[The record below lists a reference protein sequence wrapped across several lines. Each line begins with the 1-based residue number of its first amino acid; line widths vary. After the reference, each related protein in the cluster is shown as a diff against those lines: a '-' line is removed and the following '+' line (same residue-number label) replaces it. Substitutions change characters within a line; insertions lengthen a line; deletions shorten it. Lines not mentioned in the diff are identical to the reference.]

1 MSRLEA
7 RPAPS
12 RAMMLA
18 SPLIAALAMLAT
30 GSLLFLSLGQ
40 EPLHAFYV
48 YFIKPLTSEY
58 GMGELL
64 LKATPLI
71 LCGVGLAIG
80 FRANVHNIG
89 ADGQLTMGAVAAGWV
104 ALQFDGVEAPGLQ
117 PMVLP
122 LMILAGALG
131 GLAWAA
137 VPALLRTRFNTS
149 EILVSL
155 MLVYVAYLFLGYLVH
170 GPLRDPAGFNF
181 PQSKMFGESATL
193 PLLVEGL
200 RVNAAFPLSLLAVLG
215 AWFFCRHTF
224 AGYRMQV
231 SGMAPAAAL
240 YAGFSEPKN
249 VWLAFMVSGALAGVA
264 GVGEVA
270 GPLGQLQPSVSP
282 GYGFAAII
290 VAYVG
295 RLHPL
300 GVLLASLLMSLLY
313 IGGESAQIELQL
325 PSAITGLFQ
334 GLLLFYLLAADLF
347 IHYRFKPRTRPTP
360 TTPPATGPSASFAT
374 ETAPHE
380 S

>member
-7 RPAPS
+7 RPEPS

-18 SPLIAALAMLAT
+18 SPLIAAAAMLIT
-30 GSLLFLSLGQ
+30 GSLLFLFLGQ
-40 EPLHAFYV
+40 APLHAFHV
-48 YFIKPLTSEY
+48 YFIAPFGSAY
-58 GMGELL
+58 GIGELL

-89 ADGQLTMGAVAAGWV
+89 ADGQLTMGAVAAGCV
-104 ALQFDGVEAPGLQ
+104 ALYFDGVDAPW
-117 PMVLP
+117 VLP
-122 LMILAGALG
+122 LMIAAGAFG

-137 VPALLRTRFNTS
+137 VPALLRVRFNTS

-155 MLVYVAYLFLGYLVH
+155 MLVYVAYQFLGYLVH

-360 TTPPATGPSASFAT
+360 PTPPATGPSASFAT

>member
-18 SPLIAALAMLAT
+18 SPLIAALAMLVT
-30 GSLLFLSLGQ
+30 GSILFLLLGQ

-48 YFIKPLTSEY
+48 YFIKPATTLY
-58 GMGELL
+58 GVGELL

-80 FRANVHNIG
+80 FRADVHNIG
-89 ADGQLTMGAVAAGWV
+89 ADGQLTVGAITAGCV
-104 ALQFDGVEAPGLQ
+104 ALYFDGVEAPW
-117 PMVLP
+117 VLP
-122 LMILAGALG
+122 LMLVAGALG
-131 GLAWAA
+131 GMAWAA
-137 VPALLRTRFNTS
+137 IPALLRTRFNTS

-155 MLVYVAYLFLGYLVH
+155 MLVYVAYLLLSYLVH
-170 GPLRDPAGFNF
+170 GPLRDPDGFNF
-181 PQSKMFGESATL
+181 PQSKMFGDSATL

-200 RVNAAFPLSLLAVLG
+200 RVNAAFLLSLAGVAG

-240 YAGFSEPKN
+240 YAGFSAPKN
-249 VWLAFMVSGALAGVA
+249 VWLAFLVSGAMAGLA

-270 GPLGQLQPSVSP
+270 GPIGQLQPSVSP

-295 RLHPL
+295 RLHPV
-300 GVLLASLLMSLLY
+300 GVLMAALLMSLLY
-313 IGGESAQIELQL
+313 IGGEAAQIELQL

-334 GLLLFYLLAADLF
+334 GLLLFYLLAADLS
-347 IHYRFKPRTRPTP
+347 IHYRFKPRVRVAPAGKTAATP
-360 TTPPATGPSASFAT
+360 EIAA
-374 ETAPHE
+374 
-380 S
+380 

>member
-7 RPAPS
+7 RPTPS

-30 GSLLFLSLGQ
+30 GSLLFLFLGQ
-40 EPLHAFYV
+40 APLHAFYV

-58 GMGELL
+58 GIGELL

-104 ALQFDGVEAPGLQ
+104 ALHFDGVDAGW
-117 PMVLP
+117 VLP

-181 PQSKMFGESATL
+181 PQSKMFGDAALL
-193 PLLVEGL
+193 PLLKEGL
-200 RVNAAFPLSLLAVLG
+200 RVNAAFPLSLLAVAG

-347 IHYRFKPRTRPTP
+347 IHYRFKPRTRGIDASAASSND
-360 TTPPATGPSASFAT
+360 PAVPL
-374 ETAPHE
+374 ETAHE

>member
-18 SPLIAALAMLAT
+18 SPLIAALAMLVT
-30 GSLLFLSLGQ
+30 GSILFLLLGQ

-48 YFIKPLTSEY
+48 YFIKPATTLY
-58 GMGELL
+58 GVGELL

-80 FRANVHNIG
+80 FRADVHNIG
-89 ADGQLTMGAVAAGWV
+89 ADGQLTVGAITAGCV
-104 ALQFDGVEAPGLQ
+104 ALYFDGVEAPW
-117 PMVLP
+117 VLP
-122 LMILAGALG
+122 LMLVAGALG
-131 GLAWAA
+131 GMAWAA
-137 VPALLRTRFNTS
+137 IPALLRTRFNTS

-155 MLVYVAYLFLGYLVH
+155 MLVYVAYLLLSYLVH
-170 GPLRDPAGFNF
+170 GPLRDPDGFNF
-181 PQSKMFGESATL
+181 PQSKMFGDSATL

-200 RVNAAFPLSLLAVLG
+200 RVNAAFLLSLAGVAG

-240 YAGFSEPKN
+240 YAGFSAPKN
-249 VWLAFMVSGALAGVA
+249 VWLAFLVSGAMAGLA

-270 GPLGQLQPSVSP
+270 GPIGQLQPSVSP

-295 RLHPL
+295 RLHPV
-300 GVLLASLLMSLLY
+300 GVLLAALLMSLLY
-313 IGGESAQIELQL
+313 IGGEAAQIELQL

-347 IHYRFKPRTRPTP
+347 IHYRFKPGVRVAPAGKTAATP
-360 TTPPATGPSASFAT
+360 EIAA
-374 ETAPHE
+374 
-380 S
+380 

>member
-1 MSRLEA
+1 MSRLE
-7 RPAPS
+7 RRLQPS

-18 SPLIAALAMLAT
+18 SPLIAAAAMLAT
-30 GSLLFLSLGQ
+30 GSLLFFFLGQ
-40 EPLHAFYV
+40 QPLHAFYV
-48 YFIKPLTSEY
+48 YFIKPLTSAY
-58 GMGELL
+58 GVGELL

-80 FRANVHNIG
+80 FRANVANIG
-89 ADGQLTMGAVAAGWV
+89 ADGQLTVGAIAAACVALHFDQVQAGW
-104 ALQFDGVEAPGLQ
+104 L
-117 PMVLP
+117 LP
-122 LMILAGALG
+122 LMLLAGALG
-131 GLAWAA
+131 GMAWAA
-137 VPALLRTRFNTS
+137 IPALLRTRFNTS

-155 MLVYVAYLFLGYLVH
+155 MLVYVAYLLLGYLVH

-181 PQSKMFGESATL
+181 PQSKMFQDAALL
-193 PLLVEGL
+193 PLLMDGL
-200 RVNAAFPLSLLAVLG
+200 RVNAAFPLSLLAVAG
-215 AWFFCRHTF
+215 AWFFCKHTF

-240 YAGFSEPKN
+240 FAGFSEPRN
-249 VWLAFMVSGALAGVA
+249 VWGAFLVSGALAGLA

-270 GPLGQLQPSVSP
+270 GPLGQLQPTVSP

-295 RLHPL
+295 RLHPI

-313 IGGESAQIELQL
+313 IGGEAAQIELQL

-347 IHYRFKPRTRPTP
+347 IHYQLKPRRHI
-360 TTPPATGPSASFAT
+360 AAALA
-374 ETAPHE
+374 TAP
-380 S
+380 SGDPA

>member
-7 RPAPS
+7 RPEPS

-18 SPLIAALAMLAT
+18 SPLIAASLMLVS
-30 GSLLFLSLGQ
+30 GSLLFLFLGQ
-40 EPLHAFYV
+40 APLHAFHV
-48 YFIKPLTSEY
+48 YFIQPLTSLY
-58 GMGELL
+58 GIGELL

-89 ADGQLTMGAVAAGWV
+89 ADGQLTMGAVAAGCV
-104 ALQFDGVEAPGLQ
+104 ALYFDGAQGPWL
-117 PMVLP
+117 LP
-122 LMILAGALG
+122 LMILAGAAG
-131 GLAWAA
+131 GAAWAA

-170 GPLRDPAGFNF
+170 GPVRDPAGYNF
-181 PQSKMFGESATL
+181 PQSKMFGDAAML
-193 PLLVEGL
+193 PLLKEGL
-200 RVNAAFPLSLLAVLG
+200 RVNAAFPLSLVAVAG
-215 AWFFCRHTF
+215 AWFFCRHSF

-249 VWLAFMVSGALAGVA
+249 VWIAFLTSGALAGVA

-270 GPLGQLQPSVSP
+270 GPLGQLQASVSP

-295 RLHPL
+295 RLHPV
-300 GVLLASLLMSLLY
+300 GVLLAALLMSLLY
-313 IGGESAQIELQL
+313 IGGETAQIELQL

-347 IHYRFKPRTRPTP
+347 IHYRIKPRRTVAAVLPV
-360 TTPPATGPSASFAT
+360 AAKEA
-374 ETAPHE
+374 A
-380 S
+380 

>member
-1 MSRLEA
+1 
-7 RPAPS
+7 
-12 RAMMLA
+12 MMLA
-18 SPLIAALAMLAT
+18 SPLIAAVAMLFT
-30 GSLLFLSLGQ
+30 GSLLFFFIGQ

-48 YFIKPLTSEY
+48 YFVKPWTTLYSV
-58 GMGELL
+58 GELL

-80 FRANVHNIG
+80 FRANVNNIG
-89 ADGQLTMGAVAAGWV
+89 ADGQLTIGAICAGAVA
-104 ALQFDGVEAPGLQ
+104 LYFDEVQAWW
-117 PMVLP
+117 VLP
-122 LMILAGALG
+122 LMLMAGAVG
-131 GLAWAA
+131 GMLWAA
-137 VPALLRTRFNTS
+137 IPALLRTRFNTS

-155 MLVYVAYLFLGYLVH
+155 MLVYVAYHLLSYLVH
-170 GPLRDPAGFNF
+170 GPMRDPAGFNF
-181 PQSKMFGESATL
+181 PQSKMFSESATL

-200 RVNAAFPLSLLAVLG
+200 RVNAAFILSLLAAG
-215 AWFFCRHTF
+215 AAWFFCKHTF

-240 YAGFSEPKN
+240 YAGFSEPRN
-249 VWLAFMVSGALAGVA
+249 VWLAFMVSGALAGIA

-300 GVLLASLLMSLLY
+300 GVVLSAVLMSLLY
-313 IGGESAQIELQL
+313 IGGETAQIELQT
-325 PSAITGLFQ
+325 PSAITGIFQ

-347 IHYRFKPRTRPTP
+347 IHYRIKPHKRVAGV
-360 TTPPATGPSASFAT
+360 PA
-374 ETAPHE
+374 
-380 S
+380 

>member
-7 RPAPS
+7 RPEPS

-18 SPLIAALAMLAT
+18 SPLLAALAMLAT
-30 GSLLFLSLGQ
+30 GSLLFLFLGQ
-40 EPLHAFYV
+40 EPLHAFHV
-48 YFIKPLTSEY
+48 YFIKPATTAY
-58 GMGELL
+58 GIGELL

-80 FRANVHNIG
+80 FRADVHNIG
-89 ADGQLTMGAVAAGWV
+89 ADGQLTMGAIAAGCV
-104 ALQFDGVEAPGLQ
+104 ALYFDDVEAGW
-117 PMVLP
+117 VLP
-122 LMILAGALG
+122 LMIAAGALG
-131 GLAWAA
+131 GMAWAA

-170 GPLRDPAGFNF
+170 GPLRDPAGYNF
-181 PQSKMFGESATL
+181 PQSKMFSDSATL
-193 PLLVEGL
+193 PLLVDGL
-200 RVNAAFPLSLLAVLG
+200 RVNAAFILSLIAAAG

-231 SGMAPAAAL
+231 SGIAPAAAL
-240 YAGFSEPKN
+240 YAGFSAPKN
-249 VWLAFMVSGALAGVA
+249 VWLAFLVSGALAGMA

-300 GVLLASLLMSLLY
+300 GVVLAALLMSLLY
-313 IGGESAQIELQL
+313 IGGEAAQIELQL

-347 IHYRFKPRTRPTP
+347 IHYRFKAHAPRAPIPTEI
-360 TTPPATGPSASFAT
+360 AA
-374 ETAPHE
+374 
-380 S
+380 

>member
-1 MSRLEA
+1 MSRLEE
-7 RPAPS
+7 RPEPS

-18 SPLIAALAMLAT
+18 SPLIAAAAMLAT
-30 GSLLFLSLGQ
+30 GSLLFLFLGQ
-40 EPLHAFYV
+40 QPLHAFYV
-48 YFIKPLTSEY
+48 YFIKPASTLY
-58 GMGELL
+58 GIGELL

-80 FRANVHNIG
+80 FRSNVHNIG
-89 ADGQLTMGAVAAGWV
+89 ADGQLTMGAIAAGCV
-104 ALQFDGVEAPGLQ
+104 ALYFGDVQAGWL
-117 PMVLP
+117 LP
-122 LMILAGALG
+122 LMLLAGALG
-131 GLAWAA
+131 GMAWAA
-137 VPALLRTRFNTS
+137 IPALLRTRFNTS

-155 MLVYVAYLFLGYLVH
+155 MLVYVAYLYLSYLVH
-170 GPLRDPAGFNF
+170 GPLRDPAGYNF
-181 PQSKMFGESATL
+181 PQSKMFGESAML

-200 RVNAAFPLSLLAVLG
+200 RVNAAFLLSLLAAAG

-240 YAGFSEPKN
+240 YAGFSESKN
-249 VWLAFMVSGALAGVA
+249 VWVAFMISGALAGVA

-270 GPLGQLQPSVSP
+270 GPLGQLQPTVSA

-295 RLHPL
+295 RLHPV
-300 GVLLASLLMSLLY
+300 GVVLASLLMSLLY

-347 IHYRFKPRTRPTP
+347 IHYRFKPRLRIV
-360 TTPPATGPSASFAT
+360 
-374 ETAPHE
+374 PHAAGE
-380 S
+380 SHR

>member
-7 RPAPS
+7 RPEPS

-18 SPLIAALAMLAT
+18 SPLIAAAAMLAS
-30 GSLLFLSLGQ
+30 GSLLFMFLGQ

-48 YFIKPLTSEY
+48 YFIKPASTLY
-58 GMGELL
+58 GIGELL

-80 FRANVHNIG
+80 FRSNVHNIG
-89 ADGQLTMGAVAAGWV
+89 ADGQLTMGAIAAGCV
-104 ALQFDGVEAPGLQ
+104 ALYFDDVQSGW
-117 PMVLP
+117 VLP
-122 LMILAGALG
+122 LMLVAGALG
-131 GLAWAA
+131 GMAWAA
-137 VPALLRTRFNTS
+137 IPALLRTRFNTS

-155 MLVYVAYLFLGYLVH
+155 MLVYVAYLYLSYLVH
-170 GPLRDPAGFNF
+170 GPLRDPAGYNF
-181 PQSKMFGESATL
+181 PQSKMFGDTAML

-200 RVNAAFPLSLLAVLG
+200 RVNAALPLSLLVVAG
-215 AWFFCRHTF
+215 AWYFCKHTF

-249 VWLAFMVSGALAGVA
+249 VWVAFMISGALAGLA

-270 GPLGQLQPSVSP
+270 GPLGQLQPTVSN

-295 RLHPL
+295 RLHPV

-347 IHYRFKPRTRPTP
+347 IHYRFTPRVR
-360 TTPPATGPSASFAT
+360 AV
-374 ETAPHE
+374 PHAAIPLAIVGDLDR
-380 S
+380 

>member
-7 RPAPS
+7 RPTPS

-30 GSLLFLSLGQ
+30 GSLLFLFLGQ
-40 EPLHAFYV
+40 APLHAFYV

-58 GMGELL
+58 GIGELL

-104 ALQFDGVEAPGLQ
+104 ALHFDGVDAAW
-117 PMVLP
+117 VLP

-181 PQSKMFGESATL
+181 PQSKMFGDAALL
-193 PLLVEGL
+193 PLLKEGL
-200 RVNAAFPLSLLAVLG
+200 RVNAAFPLSLLAVAG

-347 IHYRFKPRTRPTP
+347 IHYRFKPRTRGIDASAASSND
-360 TTPPATGPSASFAT
+360 PAVPL
-374 ETAPHE
+374 ETAHE

>member
-1 MSRLEA
+1 
-7 RPAPS
+7 
-12 RAMMLA
+12 MMLA
-18 SPLIAALAMLAT
+18 SPLIAAVAMLFT
-30 GSLLFLSLGQ
+30 GSLLFFFIGQ

-48 YFIKPLTSEY
+48 YFIKPWTTLYSV
-58 GMGELL
+58 GELL

-80 FRANVHNIG
+80 FRANVNNIG
-89 ADGQLTMGAVAAGWV
+89 ADGQLTIGAICAGAVA
-104 ALQFDGVEAPGLQ
+104 LYFDEVQAWW
-117 PMVLP
+117 VLP
-122 LMILAGALG
+122 LMLLAGALG
-131 GLAWAA
+131 GMLWAA
-137 VPALLRTRFNTS
+137 IPALLRTRFNTS

-155 MLVYVAYLFLGYLVH
+155 MLVYVAYHLLSYLVH
-170 GPLRDPAGFNF
+170 GPMRDPAGFNF
-181 PQSKMFGESATL
+181 PQSKMFSESATL

-200 RVNAAFPLSLLAVLG
+200 RVNAAFILSLLAAG
-215 AWFFCRHTF
+215 AAWFFCKHTF

-240 YAGFSEPKN
+240 YAGFSEPRN
-249 VWLAFMVSGALAGVA
+249 VWLAFMVSGALAGIA

-300 GVLLASLLMSLLY
+300 GVVLSAVLMSLLY
-313 IGGESAQIELQL
+313 IGGETAQIELQT
-325 PSAITGLFQ
+325 PSAITGIFQ

-347 IHYRFKPRTRPTP
+347 IHYRIKPHKRVAGV
-360 TTPPATGPSASFAT
+360 PA
-374 ETAPHE
+374 
-380 S
+380 

>member
-7 RPAPS
+7 RPEPS
-12 RAMMLA
+12 RKMMLA
-18 SPLIAALAMLAT
+18 SPLIAACAMLAS
-30 GSLLFLSLGQ
+30 GSLLFMFLGQ

-48 YFIKPLTSEY
+48 YFIKPASTLY
-58 GMGELL
+58 GIGELL
-64 LKATPLI
+64 LKATPLV

-89 ADGQLTMGAVAAGWV
+89 ADGQLTMGAIAAGCV
-104 ALQFDGVEAPGLQ
+104 ALYFDDVQAAWL
-117 PMVLP
+117 LP
-122 LMILAGALG
+122 LMLVAGALG
-131 GLAWAA
+131 GMVWAA
-137 VPALLRTRFNTS
+137 IPALLRTRFNTS

-155 MLVYVAYLFLGYLVH
+155 MLVYVAYLYLSYLVH
-170 GPLRDPAGFNF
+170 GPLRDPAGYNF
-181 PQSKMFGESATL
+181 PQSKMFNDAALL
-193 PLLVEGL
+193 PLLLDGL
-200 RVNAAFPLSLLAVLG
+200 RVNAAFPLSLLVVAG

-249 VWLAFMVSGALAGVA
+249 VWIAFMISGALAGIA

-270 GPLGQLQPSVSP
+270 GPLGQLQPTVSA

-295 RLHPL
+295 RLHPV

-313 IGGESAQIELQL
+313 IGGETAQIELQL

-347 IHYRFKPRTRPTP
+347 IHYRFKRRARPVP
-360 TTPPATGPSASFAT
+360 HAAATLASA
-374 ETAPHE
+374 EKLPQ
-380 S
+380 

>member
-7 RPAPS
+7 RPEPS
-12 RAMMLA
+12 RVMMLA
-18 SPLIAALAMLAT
+18 SPLIAAAAMLVT
-30 GSLLFLSLGQ
+30 GSLLFLFLGQ
-40 EPLHAFYV
+40 APLHAFHV
-48 YFIKPLTSEY
+48 YFIAPFGSAY
-58 GMGELL
+58 GIGELL

-89 ADGQLTMGAVAAGWV
+89 ADGQLTMGAVAAGCV
-104 ALQFDGVEAPGLQ
+104 ALYFDGVDAPW
-117 PMVLP
+117 VLP
-122 LMILAGALG
+122 LMIAAGALG

-137 VPALLRTRFNTS
+137 VPALLRVRFNTS

-155 MLVYVAYLFLGYLVH
+155 MLVYVAYQFLGYLVH

>member
-1 MSRLEA
+1 MSRLEQ
-7 RPAPS
+7 RPEPS
-12 RAMMLA
+12 RRMMLA
-18 SPLIAALAMLAT
+18 SPLIAAAAMLLT
-30 GSLLFLSLGQ
+30 GSLLFLFLGQ
-40 EPLHAFYV
+40 EPLHAFHV
-48 YFIKPLTSEY
+48 YFIKPWTTLY
-58 GMGELL
+58 GVGELL

-80 FRANVHNIG
+80 FRANVANIG
-89 ADGQLTMGAVAAGWV
+89 ADGQLTVGAIAAGAVALYFDQV
-104 ALQFDGVEAPGLQ
+104 AAWW
-117 PMVLP
+117 VLP
-122 LMILAGALG
+122 LMLAAGALG
-131 GLAWAA
+131 GMAWAA
-137 VPALLRTRFNTS
+137 IPALLRTRFNTS

-155 MLVYVAYLFLGYLVH
+155 MLVYVAYHLLSYLVH
-170 GPLRDPAGFNF
+170 GPMRDPDGFNF
-181 PQSKMFGESATL
+181 PQSKMFGDSATL

-200 RVNAAFPLSLLAVLG
+200 RVNAAFLLSLAAALA
-215 AWFFCRHTF
+215 AWFFCKHTF

-240 YAGFSEPKN
+240 YAGFSEPRN

-300 GVLLASLLMSLLY
+300 GVVLSALLMSLLY
-313 IGGESAQIELQL
+313 IGGETAQIELQV
-325 PSAITGLFQ
+325 PSAITGMFQ

-347 IHYRFKPRTRPTP
+347 IHYRIKPRVRAIA
-360 TTPPATGPSASFAT
+360 ATVGEAA
-374 ETAPHE
+374 
-380 S
+380 